1 MGYLGHSCG
10 KPQMD
15 MFLGPLV
22 EDLAQLHVYR
32 RGIEITMESTAL
44 TTKIMMI
51 VTTIYL
57 QARAY
62 VIQMTQH
69 NGEYGCLFCL
79 EAGEVVKSGK
89 GNYRSYPYRE
99 VNPEPRTIN
108 NIQADACKATTSEK
122 RIYGINFVSVLSCLS
137 YFDMTKNGN

>member
-1 MGYLGHSCG
+1 MGYLGQSCG

-32 RGIEITMESTAL
+32 RGIEITMESTTL

-57 QARAY
+57 QARSFDPNNPY
-62 VIQMTQH
+62 NDVFPSSP
-69 NGEYGCLFCL
+69 LF
-79 EAGEVVKSGK
+79 
-89 GNYRSYPYRE
+89 R
-99 VNPEPRTIN
+99 
-108 NIQADACKATTSEK
+108 
-122 RIYGINFVSVLSCLS
+122 
-137 YFDMTKNGN
+137 